1 MNDKKQ
7 VKESLISIQKTITLI
22 EYYNFDLGHY
32 HIRELIIK
40 WSKIYDH
47 EWLPLAVMEAIYEG
61 RLKAISVEQ
70 ILNFWLNKGKV
81 CKRFNREFE
90 RLVTF
95 NVNFHFLTEDEFK
108 AIFFSDNITNKAQY
122 INHKNGRKNGNN
134 GKVKP
139 LEIIEKNTISEEDYI
154 TNFQPLED
162 YSSCFN
168 KLKSFVEQTNS
179 SDKLSVDDHPKE

>member
-1 MNDKKQ
+1 M
-7 VKESLISIQKTITLI
+7 KESLISIQKTITLI

-40 WSKIYDH
+40 WSKIYNH

-70 ILNFWLNKGKV
+70 ILNFWLKKGKI
-81 CKRFNREFE
+81 CNRFNSEFE

-108 AIFFSDNITNKAQY
+108 AIFFSENIINNAQSF
-122 INHKNGRKNGNN
+122 NHKNGSKNGNN
-134 GKVKP
+134 CKVKP
-139 LEIIEKNTISEEDYI
+139 LEINDKDNINQEDYI

-168 KLKSFVEQTNS
+168 KLKSFVDQTNS
-179 SDKLSVDDHPKE
+179 LDKLSFDDQAKE

>member
-1 MNDKKQ
+1 M
-7 VKESLISIQKTITLI
+7 KESLISIQKTITLI
-22 EYYNFDLGHY
+22 EYYHFDLGHY

-81 CKRFNREFE
+81 CNRFNTEFE

-95 NVNFHFLTEDEFK
+95 NVNFHFVTEDEFK
-108 AIFFSDNITNKAQY
+108 AIFFSDHITNKAQS
-122 INHKNGRKNGNN
+122 INYKNGSNNVNN
-134 GKVKP
+134 GQIKP
-139 LEIIEKNTISEEDYI
+139 NKITKKNNIIVQDSI
-154 TNFQPLED
+154 TNFKPLED

-168 KLKSFVEQTNS
+168 KLKSFVEQANF
-179 SDKLSVDDHPKE
+179 SDKFSFDDQTKE

>member
-7 VKESLISIQKTITLI
+7 VNESLISIQKTITLI
-22 EYYNFDLGHY
+22 EYYHFDLGHY

-40 WSKIYDH
+40 WSKIYNH
-47 EWLPLAVMEAIYEG
+47 KWLPLAVMEAIYEG

-70 ILNFWLNKGKV
+70 ILNLWLKKGEV
-81 CKRFNREFE
+81 CNRFNREFE

-95 NVNFHFLTEDEFK
+95 NVNFSSLTEDEFK
-108 AIFFSDNITNKAQY
+108 TMFFTENKTKKAQSV
-122 INHKNGRKNGNN
+122 NQHRRDNNGNN
-134 GKVKP
+134 GKIKP
-139 LEIIEKNTISEEDYI
+139 IEIIEKDTITEEDCI
-154 TNFQPLED
+154 TNFQPVED

-179 SDKLSVDDHPKE
+179 SDKLSLDDQTKE